1 MAEEEAHPQA
11 GWRVRMGPQLA
22 EQIKLGP
29 SWLCCVG
36 EMGGEAFSQHILGPN
51 AR

>member
-1 MAEEEAHPQA
+1 
-11 GWRVRMGPQLA
+11 LA

-36 EMGGEAFSQHILGPN
+36 EMGGEAFSPTHQGPN